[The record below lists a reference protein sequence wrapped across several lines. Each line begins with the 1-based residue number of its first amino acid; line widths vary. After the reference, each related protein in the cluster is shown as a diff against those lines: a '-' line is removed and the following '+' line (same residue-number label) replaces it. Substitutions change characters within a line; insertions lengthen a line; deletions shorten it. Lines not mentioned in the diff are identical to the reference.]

1 MRSIQI
7 DLGVDL
13 MTGGLLREQ
22 VTHRFTSKK
31 DYERTVD
38 VLRSP
43 EHEHKSR
50 KQVSE
55 LITIVKQMEF
65 FKEQIVPMTDEDAL
79 MIARRLSYEYVPKGQ
94 PVRQAL
100 SQSTRLYYIMYGKVV
115 LSLPQPEV
123 VM

>member
-1 MRSIQI
+1 M
-7 DLGVDL
+7 
-13 MTGGLLREQ
+13 
-22 VTHRFTSKK
+22 THRFTTKK
-31 DYERTVD
+31 DYEATVE
-38 VLRSP
+38 VLRNP

-50 KQVSE
+50 RQVSE
-55 LITIVKQMEF
+55 LINIVKQMEF

-100 SQSTRLYYIMYGKVV
+100 SNSSRLYYIMYGKVV